1 MQVSPSSF
9 YVGLMSGTSVDG
21 VDAALVELSQAGAV
35 ANLVAAKGMRIPSD
49 LRERILS
56 ISEPGGPDEI
66 DRLGSLDVEI
76 GELFAR
82 AAGELLDAAGM
93 HPSRVAAIGSHGQTV
108 RHRPHGR
115 VPFTLQIGDP
125 NVIAERTGITTVAD
139 FRRRDM
145 VAGGQGAPLVPAF
158 HAAMF
163 RCTDMDRAIVN
174 IGGMANVT
182 VLPADPAGTV
192 QGFDTGPGNV
202 LLDAWHER
210 HHGIAIDHGG
220 SWARTGCVNP
230 PLLDRLQVHP
240 FFVRVPPKSTGR
252 EDFGM
257 SFLEAQL
264 ASLAEPVTP
273 ADVQATLVELTA
285 RSIADALRPW
295 ASVHGEIYVCGGGAH
310 NSFLCERLAA
320 SMPGS
325 RIASTSALGI
335 DPDWVEAMAFAW
347 LAYRA
352 INRLAGNLP
361 AVTGASHPVLLG
373 GIYPGSTSAG

>member
-1 MQVSPSSF
+1 MQGSRSSF
-9 YVGLMSGTSVDG
+9 YIGLMSGTSVDG
-21 VDAALVELSQAGAV
+21 IDAALVEIDPAGTT
-35 ANLVAAKGMRIPSD
+35 ANLLAARGEPIPPA
-49 LRERILS
+49 LRERILA
-56 ISEPGGPDEI
+56 IAEPGGPDEI

-82 AAGELLDAAGM
+82 AAVELLDAAGM
-93 HPSRVAAIGSHGQTV
+93 DPSLVAAIGSHGQTV
-108 RHRPHGR
+108 RHRPHGK

-163 RCTDMDRAIVN
+163 RSSDTDRTILN

-182 VLPADPAGTV
+182 VLPAGPAGKV

-220 SWARTGCVNP
+220 DWARTGCIDP
-230 PLLDRLQVHP
+230 LLLDRLLAHP
-240 FFVRVPPKSTGR
+240 FFHRTPPKSTGR
-252 EDFGM
+252 EDFGIP
-257 SFLEAQL
+257 FLDAQL
-264 ASLAEPVTP
+264 AGLAKPVSP
-273 ADVQATLVELTA
+273 PDVQATLVEFTA
-285 RSIADALRPW
+285 RSIAEAIRKW
-295 ASVHGEIYVCGGGAH
+295 ASADGEIYVCGGGAH
-310 NSFLCERLAA
+310 NVFLCERLAA

-325 RIASTSALGI
+325 PAASTSAFGI

-347 LAYRA
+347 LAYRSL
-352 INRLAGNLP
+352 NGLAGNLP

-373 GIYPGSTSAG
+373 GIYPGKPAG